1 VVVSTSIEKAK
12 TKTKTPSPL
21 SASSRGEALR
31 CVQWRAGHTRQ
42 NSIQECRPA
51 CKAAARDTAS
61 HSFSTSARG
70 SEFEDQFRTCR
81 EHAGREGW
89 QVIDIYQDAV
99 ISGASVILRPGI
111 QLLLQNAQRGKFD
124 IVLAEALDRISR
136 DQADVATLFS
146 ICALPAC
153 ESSRWPKAKSPNV
166 MPASKAR

>member
-1 VVVSTSIEKAK
+1 VKHFVEFNGEPVTPVKTAFRSVVRLVKLPPGIS
-12 TKTKTPSPL
+12 
-21 SASSRGEALR
+21 
-31 CVQWRAGHTRQ
+31 
-42 NSIQECRPA
+42 
-51 CKAAARDTAS
+51 AS

-89 QVIDIYQDAV
+89 QVIDLYQDAV